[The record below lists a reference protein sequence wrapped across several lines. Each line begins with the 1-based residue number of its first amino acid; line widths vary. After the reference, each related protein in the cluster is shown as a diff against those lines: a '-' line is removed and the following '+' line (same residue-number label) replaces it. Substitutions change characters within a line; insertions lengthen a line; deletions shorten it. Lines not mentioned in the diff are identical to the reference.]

1 MTGTSGVERF
11 RLRFDGQAA
20 HAGTTPMDM
29 RRDAGL
35 AAAATALAVEEV
47 ARRHGGV
54 GTTGSLRLAPGVV
67 TAVPGVAELAVDMRH
82 PEPGPLAAMLDEARA
97 AAAGAAADG
106 SCSLAEEQI
115 WRIEP
120 IAFDP
125 RLVDAAREAVGTG
138 RALASGALHDAAEMA
153 RHVPTAMVFSSST
166 RGLSHT
172 SEEDTPEPD
181 LERAIAAYADVAL
194 KLIGGGL
201 V

>member
-1 MTGTSGVERF
+1 MMNVTDLFNAHARAYEAPRRRLIPPFESFYGTAVGALALAGEPLGRVLDLGAGTGMLAGFV
-11 RLRFDGQAA
+11 LAA
-20 HAGTTPMDM
+20 HPD
-29 RRDAGL
+29 
-35 AAAATALAVEEV
+35 VELTLLDG
-47 ARRHGGV
+47 A
-54 GTTGSLRLAPGVV
+54 
-67 TAVPGVAELAVDMRH
+67 
-82 PEPGPLAAMLDEARA
+82 AAMLDEARA
-97 AAAGAAADG
+97 AAAGAAADR

-138 RALASGALHDAAEMA
+138 RAFASGALHDAAEMA

-181 LERAIAAYADVAL
+181 LERAIAGYADVAL